1 MDLKR
6 QIDILRK
13 QSEYLTQLS
22 TQISSL
28 LTTAE
33 QALAE
38 PQSETPVSPDSV
50 KEIADVLRVYSKEA
64 EFFCGRIKYFL
75 ETQEQSNTAQST
87 NETE

>member
-1 MDLKR
+1 VEDPSVDLKT
-6 QIDILRK
+6 QIAILRK
-13 QSEYLTQLS
+13 HNEYLTQLS

-50 KEIADVLRVYSKEA
+50 KEIANVLRMFSKEA
-64 EFFCGRIKYFL
+64 EFFCGRINFFL
-75 ETQEQSNTAQST
+75 ETQEQAK
-87 NETE
+87 